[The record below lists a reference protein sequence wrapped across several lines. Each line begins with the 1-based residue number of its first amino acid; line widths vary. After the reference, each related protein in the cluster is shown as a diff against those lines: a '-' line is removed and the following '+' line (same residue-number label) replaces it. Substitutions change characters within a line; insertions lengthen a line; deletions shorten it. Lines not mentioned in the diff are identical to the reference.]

1 LQLLLLQ
8 LICSSVSAAQPYVAK
23 DTVITV
29 NVYGGTVRNVPFE
42 ADQANKYV
50 TGDKCNFEVLVFQ
63 EIAA

>member
-23 DTVITV
+23 DTVIIV

-63 EIAA
+63 ETAA